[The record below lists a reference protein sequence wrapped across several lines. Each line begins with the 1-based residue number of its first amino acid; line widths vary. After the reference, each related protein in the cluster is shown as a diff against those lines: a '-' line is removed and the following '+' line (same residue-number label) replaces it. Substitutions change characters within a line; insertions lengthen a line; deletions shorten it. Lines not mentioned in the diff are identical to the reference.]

1 MKLVELLVKEIE
13 EWPEGV
19 TYFVQD
25 EDGEVKAGCGSDLRE
40 SLALRMWIRGSQ
52 VNKFK
57 FYSDTCTDWQTSV
70 VTKDIYTKHKE
81 ETQMKRKVRGD
92 FNPEKEYSVDVE
104 YCTVKDKKE
113 VQQAFFD
120 AGILWGCHGAEFLY
134 IGAKQYSN
142 KLAIGGVQQHLLY
155 GSTTRGCN
163 MSAKE
168 FLDLVYEPE
177 NQGHPHVEL
186 MLQFAEDAKTTD
198 KPWKNFQW
206 RTRAGTGTWLVMQ
219 KDMQFESKYE
229 FRRKPKT
236 KLIHGVEVTVFEFT
250 PKVGEE
256 YYTANVG
263 LPELFEEG
271 YRTSENCTFTQR
283 MIERGLIYPYTE
295 EGKQAAILHS
305 KAMLGIAYLS
315 NAHHTHN

>member
-1 MKLVELLVKEIE
+1 MTTQTKERQLKLVELLVKELE

-25 EDGEVKAGCGSDLRE
+25 GDGEVKAGSGSELSEPE
-40 SLALRMWIRGSQ
+40 SSCVWIRHIPLEDY
-52 VNKFK
+52 N
-57 FYSDTCTDWQTSV
+57 FYSCLCTDWRTSI

-81 ETQMKRKVRGD
+81 DTQMKRKVRRD
-92 FNPEKEYSVDVE
+92 FDTAREYNVNVE
-104 YCTVKDKKE
+104 ECTEEEKKE

-120 AGILWGCHGAEFLY
+120 AGFPWSVGGKEYQRLDAE
-134 IGAKQYSN
+134 QYSN
-142 KLAIGGVQQHLLY
+142 SLVGGDVTGYCMY
-155 GSTTRGCN
+155 GNTTNDCN
-163 MSAKE
+163 MTAKE

-177 NQGHPHVEL
+177 KKGHVHAEIIR
-186 MLQFAEDAKTTD
+186 QYAEDAETTD

-206 RTRAGTGTWLVMQ
+206 RTRDSAWLAMQ

-229 FRRKPKT
+229 FRRKPKPR
-236 KLIHGVEVTVFEFT
+236 IVNGVEVPVFEFT

-256 YYTANVG
+256 YYVADVG
-263 LPELFEEG
+263 TPEFFEQWHKPSEDS
-271 YRTSENCTFTQR
+271 TSTQR

-305 KAMLGIAYLS
+305 KAMLCIA
-315 NAHHTHN
+315 